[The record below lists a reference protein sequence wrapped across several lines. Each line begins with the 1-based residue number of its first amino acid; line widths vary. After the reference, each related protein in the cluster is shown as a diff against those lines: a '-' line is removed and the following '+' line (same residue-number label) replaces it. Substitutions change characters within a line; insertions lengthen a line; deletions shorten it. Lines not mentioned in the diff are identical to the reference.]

1 MAGLEQVYLRQ
12 AGTGSAALLGQSS
25 WDPVQFAKYS
35 TGLKAAQ
42 EAAQEQKKQKTKD
55 ALLKDLAIKP
65 SKGIAEDRNA
75 INNFGDAFMYYKADR
90 LLKEGREPNQ
100 NDWNEGVQFKQEWDQ
115 LEQDSQLQD
124 KAITGYLGQIKGND
138 KLDNEAMKES
148 GAKFSNPEL
157 FMDEDPYIQETFTPI
172 LEYYMKDD
180 FYGQDPE
187 RALVRAKAHWRND
200 DGRKYVTEPIY
211 KPVNL
216 IEHWSKVGIPL
227 IAENKEYLNQR
238 TIDGTEITREYL
250 YKLEEDQTVK
260 LENGKTVKLLGSR
273 HIADDFYNTMPDISQ
288 SANRQFNELD
298 ESTKEDYVSQ
308 FGEDAAKEYYKDLV
322 GPYGTEATQ
331 KESNKAPLPK
341 TGTYRFGN
349 KTHPFEVVA
358 DEGEFNYNRLGVF
371 SETTVDDKG
380 KEKEDKGIVYSYAKV
395 PMQGLAFGSD
405 KNKYPKIKVNP
416 LNIFNQDSYSWMNSD
431 QSQEFDFTVS
441 GTYRA
446 PALTQDVDID
456 DPRLAGFKKWAYQTY
471 GAKANTAISKIF
483 NNKAGVAQKYT
494 PVSKQEAD
502 ELNKAIPGLVD
513 TQYFASGQI
522 QGYDQ
527 VNQKSIEIPA
537 ATIPLEQ
544 IKERLAPATNDAD
557 WQQEIDDYYGPEPD
571 WWKKTVV
578 VKGGKENANS
588 GKKQDPKVDVDPNKT
603 IKEKITERTKT
614 PDLDDDE
621 EGKFGV
627 KKTPF
632 GKEYDSEDAKG
643 YYFMGRMIEEKG
655 R

>member
-12 AGTGSAALLGQSS
+12 GGTGAAAILGGSS

-42 EAAQEQKKQKTKD
+42 EAAEQQKKQKTKD

-65 SKGIAEDRNA
+65 GKGIAEDRNA
-75 INNFGDAFMYYKADR
+75 INNFGDAFMEWKANN
-90 LLKEGREPNQ
+90 LLREGREINQ
-100 NDWNEGVQFKQEWDQ
+100 NDYNQGIQFKQEWDQ
-115 LEQDSQLQD
+115 LNTDSELQD
-124 KAITGYLGQIKGND
+124 KALTGYLGQLKGSNG
-138 KLDNEAMKES
+138 KLDNDAMMEN
-148 GAKFSNPEL
+148 GAKFSSPEL
-157 FMDEDPYIQETFTPI
+157 FMDEDPYIKETFEPI
-172 LEYYMKDD
+172 LEYYMNDE

-260 LENGKTVKLLGSR
+260 LENGKTVTLLGSR

-298 ESTKEDYVSQ
+298 ESTKEDYVNQ

-331 KESNKAPLPK
+331 KESEKAPLPK
-341 TGTYRFGN
+341 SGTYRYGN
-349 KTHPFEVVA
+349 KNLPFEVTL
-358 DEGEFNYNRLGVF
+358 DEGDFNYNRLGVYGK
-371 SETTVDDKG
+371 SGKG
-380 KEKEDKGIVYSYAKV
+380 GIVYSYAKV
-395 PMQGLAFGSD
+395 PVQGMNFGTD

-416 LNIFNQDSYSWMNSD
+416 LNIFNQDSYAWMNSD
-431 QSQEFDFTVS
+431 ASQEFDFTVS
-441 GTYRA
+441 GVYRA
-446 PALTQDVDID
+446 PGLTQDVNLD
-456 DPRLAGFKKWAYQTY
+456 DPRLAGFKEWAYETY
-471 GAKANTAISKIF
+471 GSKANTAIAKIF
-483 NNKAGVAQKYT
+483 ANKAGVAQKFT
-494 PVSKQEAD
+494 PVSEDEAR
-502 ELNKAIPGLVD
+502 ELNKAIPGLVN
-513 TQYFASGQI
+513 TQYYASGQI

-527 VNQKSIEIPA
+527 AKQKNTEIPA
-537 ATIPLEQ
+537 ATIPLGQ
-544 IKERLAPATNDAD
+544 IQDRLQPATNDVN
-557 WQQEIDDYYGPEPD
+557 WQQEIDDQYGAEPD

-578 VKGGKENANS
+578 VKGNANNP
-588 GKKQDPKVDVDPNKT
+588 KKEETKVSVDPNET
-603 IKEKITERTKT
+603 IKEKVKTTEET
-614 PDLDDDE
+614 PELD
-621 EGKFGV
+621 
-627 KKTPF
+627 
-632 GKEYDSEDAKG
+632 
-643 YYFMGRMIEEKG
+643 
-655 R
+655 